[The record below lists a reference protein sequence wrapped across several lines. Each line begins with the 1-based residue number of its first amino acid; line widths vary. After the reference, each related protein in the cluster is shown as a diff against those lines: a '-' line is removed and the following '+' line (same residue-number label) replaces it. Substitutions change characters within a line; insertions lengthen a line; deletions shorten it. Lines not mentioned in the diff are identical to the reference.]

1 LRAFVRSEQFMHD
14 NLEHRIIIYG
24 QEGEQLF
31 ERIGKR
37 FCKEDCIMRMATLE
51 DVFLRLTGRELRE

>member
-1 LRAFVRSEQFMHD
+1 MHD
-14 NLEHRIIIYG
+14 DLERRIIIYG

-31 ERIGKR
+31 EKIGR
-37 FCKEDCIMRMATLE
+37 HFCREDCIMRMATLE